1 MFYTRDRG
9 GRGGGSPLREFRTS
23 EARGRVMDSDSQDA
37 AWFRATTLAER
48 IASVRALGH
57 AQQSAEANADVAGR
71 GLLQWRSQPPFTNTS
86 MFARRLATEGITEG
100 EFLGLLGEPLESVRA
115 RFQDIPP
122 WLRVLSRALGD
133 HSLPNPVPLPTSLTK
148 EPAVGFLNSIEP
160 LLGHGLNRFR
170 KQAQELIRRRPDAP
184 LGSANLEAIFLSDL
198 PPQLL
203 TMLSRT
209 LVLELNVARLEGVLD
224 GATPQDRFQ
233 SFVECLRRPEI
244 RLRIL
249 REYPVLARQL
259 IIRIDQW
266 VRFVLEFLERLC
278 TDWDVIRHTFG
289 AGKEPGVLEHL
300 QTGAGDRHRM
310 GRSVVI
316 SEFSSGL
323 RLVYK
328 PRSMA
333 ADIHFQ
339 ELVKWFNQR
348 GILPALRALEILDRS
363 TYGWVEFVAAGSCD
377 SEPALSRFYERQGA
391 YLALLHLLAATDFH
405 CENVIAAGEDPV
417 LVDLEAM
424 TFSQ

>member
-1 MFYTRDRG
+1 M
-9 GRGGGSPLREFRTS
+9 P
-23 EARGRVMDSDSQDA
+23 
-37 AWFRATTLAER
+37 
-48 IASVRALGH
+48 
-57 AQQSAEANADVAGR
+57 AEA
-71 GLLQWRSQPPFTNTS
+71 
-86 MFARRLATEGITEG
+86 
-100 EFLGLLGEPLESVRA
+100 
-115 RFQDIPP
+115 
-122 WLRVLSRALGD
+122 
-133 HSLPNPVPLPTSLTK
+133 
-148 EPAVGFLNSIEP
+148 
-160 LLGHGLNRFR
+160 HG
-170 KQAQELIRRRPDAP
+170 
-184 LGSANLEAIFLSDL
+184 
-198 PPQLL
+198 
-203 TMLSRT
+203 
-209 LVLELNVARLEGVLD
+209 
-224 GATPQDRFQ
+224 
-233 SFVECLRRPEI
+233 LRRPEI

-249 REYPVLARQL
+249 HEYPVLARQL

-278 TDWDVIRHTFG
+278 ADWDVIRHTFS

-348 GILPALRALEILDRS
+348 GILPALRPFEILNRG
-363 TYGWVEFVAAGSCD
+363 THGWVQFIAAESCD

-391 YLALLHLLAATDFH
+391 YLALLHVLAATDFH

-417 LVDLEAM
+417 LVDLEAIFHPSLPGSQAEREDETERVIEGSVPRVGLLPLRVGVNAESEGVDFTGLGGAAGQM
-424 TFSQ
+424 TPYRVPEWAKAGTDEMQLVRKTMTTSAARNRPSLNGSDVNPCDHVEAIVAGFARAYRLLLKCRDELLSSAGPLSWFADDEVRAVLRGTNTYGRLLDESFHPDVLRDALDRDLLARSTLGRCRIPSLLIQSDIRRASGSRKRRYSRIYDAPRQS